1 MDPSMQRS
9 LRFETINLPRDADVA
24 VALRRDSYVC
34 SFGSDEAF
42 GPVDDYLNW
51 LRQRIEH
58 HPAGHVHLWNGT
70 QVIGQV
76 EMLIRKT
83 SPREGYVS
91 LFYLTPEARGKGHGH
106 ALHQYFTEFMLT
118 HGAQLARLSVSPS
131 NARALA
137 YYHKH
142 GWQDAGPN
150 PVDPTVRL
158 MELGLVQE

>member
-1 MDPSMQRS
+1 MERAA
-9 LRFETINLPRDADVA
+9 LRFETIDLTRDAEVA

-42 GPVDDYLNW
+42 GKVDEYLSW
-51 LRQRIEH
+51 LRQRIAS
-58 HPAGHVHLWNGT
+58 HPAGHVHVWDGSKI
-70 QVIGQV
+70 VGQI

-83 SPREGYVS
+83 SPLQCYVS
-91 LFYLTPEARGKGHGH
+91 LFYLTPPARGVGHGR
-106 ALHQYFTEFMLT
+106 ALHQYFADFTLAR
-118 HGAQLARLSVSPS
+118 GAQLAQLSVSPS

-150 PVDPTVRL
+150 PVDPNVRL
-158 MELGLVQE
+158 MVLRLA